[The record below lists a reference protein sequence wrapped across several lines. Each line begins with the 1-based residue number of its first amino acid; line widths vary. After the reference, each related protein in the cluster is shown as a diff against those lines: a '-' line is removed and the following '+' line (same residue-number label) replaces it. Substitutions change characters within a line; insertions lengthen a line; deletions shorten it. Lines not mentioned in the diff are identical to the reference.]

1 MITSVKDVMD
11 FVYASYFNRT
21 KLDEWTGHIVPG
33 SHPEDDRNTRRPDL
47 TDKMLEALG
56 RPDHGMNNILVTG
69 SKGKGSVSRLLE
81 SILRAHGEKTGLF
94 TSPHLHVYNERIQV
108 NGQMISDQDLIKVA
122 RLVKPISQALNDNL
136 TKGETIA
143 RGEYISPM
151 GNGLCM
157 ALMHFKNQETTY
169 NILECGRGA
178 RFDDVAVA
186 QSDYAV
192 INIIFDEHLPNLG
205 QSLQDVAW
213 HKAGVISGHQK
224 FVFSAKQKSEV
235 LEVLQ
240 KEACVKHVPL
250 ILPGEIHS
258 KIQDFVGQAYNRE
271 NANLAYTAAR
281 YILKD
286 KFSPD
291 MALEAIKAFPFSGC
305 IEKVSETPTIFLDG
319 CIHPVCAREIA
330 KAMNTQKHI
339 RALIGVPD
347 NKAYGE
353 VVKELADKSDVI
365 ILTRPA
371 KCHLP
376 FSGIQGQLAE
386 DMQREGHSVY
396 HVPNLENAID
406 QALNDLPSDGEVYII
421 GTQIYIGQVKT
432 QLARRGII

>member
-1 MITSVKDVMD
+1 MITSVKEVMD
-11 FVYASYFNRT
+11 FVYDSYFNRKKAD
-21 KLDEWTGHIVPG
+21 KLTGHIAPG

-56 RPDHGMNNILVTG
+56 RPDQGMKNILVTG

-108 NGQMISDQDLIKVA
+108 NGQMISDQDLINVGC
-122 RLVKPISQALNDNL
+122 LVKPISQTLNDTL
-136 TKGETIA
+136 AK
-143 RGEYISPM
+143 GEYISPM

-186 QSDYAV
+186 RSDFAV

-213 HKAGVISGHQK
+213 HKAGVISGNQK
-224 FVFSAKQKSEV
+224 YVFSARQEPKV

-240 KEACVKHVPL
+240 KEARIQHVPL
-250 ILPGEIHS
+250 ILPGKMHPQ
-258 KIQDFVGQAYNRE
+258 IQDFVGQAYNRE
-271 NANLAYTAAR
+271 NANLAYTAAS

-286 KFSPD
+286 KFSPTT
-291 MALEAIKAFPFSGC
+291 ALEAIKAFPFSGC
-305 IEKVSETPTIFLDG
+305 IEKVSEAPTIYLDG

-353 VVKELADKSDVI
+353 VVKEMVDKSDII
-365 ILTRPA
+365 ILTQPA
-371 KCHLP
+371 ECHLP

-386 DMQREGHSVY
+386 NMRRDGHNVY
-396 HVPNLENAID
+396 HVPNLENAIN
-406 QALNDLPSDGEVYII
+406 QAISDLPSDGEVYII